1 MLDHSDKKDAERYRK
16 LLDLQTGR
24 AAKLIEEVGS
34 IGLDNA
40 LDALNL
46 DGKNLFSL
54 RNWQKQTQPKG
65 NQ

>member
-16 LLDLQTGR
+16 LLDLQTNQ

-46 DGKNLFSL
+46 DGKNLFAL